1 MGKCLVTNR
10 PVKPPAMGKCLVT
23 NRPVKPPMAMG
34 KCPPAMGKCLVTN
47 RPVKPLAIAVSGNE
61 QTGETAGHG

>member
-10 PVKPPAMGKCLVT
+10 PVK
-23 NRPVKPPMAMG
+23 
-34 KCPPAMGKCLVTN
+34 PPAMGKCLVTN

-61 QTGETAGHG
+61 QTGETAGHGVW